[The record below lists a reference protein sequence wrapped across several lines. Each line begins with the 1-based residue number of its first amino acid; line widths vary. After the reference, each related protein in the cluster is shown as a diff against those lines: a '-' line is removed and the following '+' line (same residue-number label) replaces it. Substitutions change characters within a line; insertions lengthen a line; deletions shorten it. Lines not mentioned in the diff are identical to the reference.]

1 MCCETHYSE
10 LENYKFSKNDYDLK
24 TDKEYEKRVYEAEIQ
39 EEFTREIF
47 DFCQLCHS
55 SEDGLWNKYDGE
67 KVCYAC
73 IEKYQFSTETDNSV
87 KNRGLWVSPP
97 FRGERTV
104 ILSGDY

>member
-1 MCCETHYSE
+1 M
-10 LENYKFSKNDYDLK
+10 
-24 TDKEYEKRVYEAEIQ
+24 RVMHDQPAGHAHLHNIAEQGQEGIQ